1 MHVQFIFTR
10 VIGTLCLLATLTYA
24 DPNNGNKDNW
34 RKANIPPSPSLSVQE
49 ALDTFR
55 LAPGFAI
62 EAVASEPAL
71 DNPVAMAWDGNGRM
85 WVVQMSAFMATVT
98 GKGEDA
104 RTGKITVFEDTNNDG
119 KMDRHVNFLTG
130 LLRPRAIAMVK
141 GGVLVSEPPTLWYC
155 KDTDGDLVCDEKVN
169 VGKYATAGPP
179 EHTENGLVYAL
190 DNWMYSAKSR
200 RRHRFI
206 DGKLIFEATLF
217 RGQWGI
223 AQGNYGR
230 LYYTL
235 NSILRHHD
243 WNTYGKKENA
253 STSREKGAHGL
264 NTIRMNYGVNRGYLL
279 IKDDSDGR
287 LKGPTSVSGPA
298 IYRDDFYG
306 EHFQNG
312 YFSPDPAGNVVTYF
326 EMSEK
331 KGKLNFHH
339 KTYDDATWGKREFL
353 ASTDERFRPVNLYT
367 GPDRCLYVVDL
378 YHGILQHK
386 AYLTMDYLAKQI
398 THRKLDKENLKGRIY
413 RIVPT
418 DKTVPRVKP
427 NMLNES
433 PAQWVEHLENPNGW
447 WRDTAQR
454 LLVQQQ
460 DKSVVPALEELV
472 SSSERHLAK
481 IHAMWTLQGLDAL
494 DRKLT
499 TAAQEDPHPKVALTA
514 RLLTKGL
521 PKIKASTLETNE
533 SALSEAD
540 RAIYRRGNAVYE
552 AGCVACHQPNGK
564 GLERLAPQLAGS
576 DWMKKNDGILIR
588 VILNGLKGPIIVKGK
603 DVDSSFQVM
612 PGHAHLLDD
621 DNISEVLSYIRNTW
635 GNKGNMVTRESVA
648 TVRKVVANRSD
659 LWTESELNKLQQ

>member
-1 MHVQFIFTR
+1 MHDRFIFSR
-10 VIGTLCLLATLTYA
+10 VIGTLFLLATLTYA
-24 DPNNGNKDNW
+24 DPTNDNKDNW
-34 RKANIPPSPSLSVQE
+34 RKVNIPPSPSLSAQD
-49 ALDTFR
+49 ALGTFK

-104 RTGKITVFEDTNNDG
+104 RTGKVTVFEDTNNDG

-130 LLRPRAIAMVK
+130 LLRPRAITMVK

-155 KDTDGDLVCDEKVN
+155 KDTDGDLVCDEKIN
-169 VGKYATAGPP
+169 VGKYARAGAP
-179 EHTENGLVYAL
+179 EHTENGLVPAL
-190 DNWMYSAKSR
+190 DNWMYSAKSKT
-200 RRHRFI
+200 RHRFV
-206 DGKLIFEATLF
+206 DGKLISEATLF

-223 AQGNYGR
+223 TQGNYGR
-230 LYYTL
+230 LYYTG
-235 NSILRHHD
+235 NSNLRQHD
-243 WNTYGKKENA
+243 WETYRIEEKA
-253 STSREKGAHGL
+253 STSREQGAHEL

-287 LKGPTSVSGPA
+287 LNVPTAVSGPA
-298 IYRDDFYG
+298 IYRDNFYG
-306 EHFQNG
+306 ERFQNG
-312 YFSPDPAGNVVTYF
+312 YFAPDPAGNVVTYF

-331 KGKLNFHH
+331 RGKLNFHH

-367 GPDRCLYVVDL
+367 GPDRCLYVVDM

-386 AYLTMDYLAKQI
+386 AFLTMDYLAKQI
-398 THRKLDKENLKGRIY
+398 THRKLDKENLMGRVY

-433 PAQWVEHLENPNGW
+433 PAQWVAHLENPNGW

-454 LLVQQQ
+454 LLVQAQ
-460 DKSVVPALEELV
+460 DTSVVPALEELAR
-472 SSSERHLAK
+472 SSERHLAK
-481 IHAMWTLQGLDAL
+481 IHALWTLQGLDAL
-494 DRKLT
+494 DKKLM

-514 RLLTKGL
+514 RLLMTGL
-521 PKIKASTLETNE
+521 PTINYNTRETNE
-533 SALSEAD
+533 SALSAAD
-540 RAIYRRGNAVYE
+540 RAIYRRGKAVYE

-564 GLERLAPQLAGS
+564 GLEKLAPRLAGS
-576 DWMKKNDGILIR
+576 DWMKKKDDILIR
-588 VILNGLKGPIIVKGK
+588 VILNGLQGPITVKGK

-612 PGHAHLLDD
+612 PGHAALLDD
-621 DNISEVLSYIRNTW
+621 DNIAEVLSYIRNTW
-635 GNKGNMVTRESVA
+635 GNKGRMVTRESVVA
-648 TVRKVVANRSD
+648 VRKIVAKRSD
-659 LWTESELNKLQQ
+659 LWTENELKRLHQ

>member
-1 MHVQFIFTR
+1 MRDRFLFLW
-10 VIGTLCLLATLTYA
+10 VIGSLFLLATLTDA
-24 DPNNGNKDNW
+24 APKNDNKDNW
-34 RKANIPPSPSLSVQE
+34 RNANIPPSPSLSVQD
-49 ALDTFR
+49 ALSTFK

-62 EAVASEPAL
+62 ETVASEPAL

-85 WVVQMSAFMATVT
+85 WVVQMSAYMPTVT

-104 RTGKITVFEDTNNDG
+104 STGKVTVFEDTNNDG

-155 KDTDGDLVCDEKVN
+155 KDTDGDLVCDEKIK
-169 VGKYATAGPP
+169 VGKYARAGAP

-200 RRHRFI
+200 TRHRFI
-206 DGKLIFEATLF
+206 DGKLISEATLF

-230 LYYTL
+230 LYYTS
-235 NSILRHHD
+235 NSSLRHYD
-243 WNTYGKKENA
+243 WSTYRIKEEA
-253 STSREKGAHGL
+253 SSSREKGAHKL

-279 IKDDSDGR
+279 MKDGSDGR
-287 LKGPTSVSGPA
+287 LQGPTAVSGPA
-298 IYRDDFYG
+298 IYRDNFYG
-306 EHFQNG
+306 EHFQNN
-312 YFSPDPAGNVVTYF
+312 YFSPDPSGNVVTYF

-331 KGKLNFHH
+331 RGKLNYHH

-367 GPDRCLYVVDL
+367 GPDRCLYVVDM

-386 AYLTMDYLAKQI
+386 AFLTMDYLAKQI
-398 THRKLDKENLKGRIY
+398 THRKLDKENLKGRVY

-433 PAQWVEHLENPNGW
+433 PAQWVPHLENPNGW

-454 LLVQQQ
+454 LLVQEQ
-460 DKSVVPALEELV
+460 DKSVVPALEKLV
-472 SSSERHLAK
+472 TSSEHHLAK
-481 IHAMWTLQGLDAL
+481 IHALWTLQGLDAL
-494 DRKLT
+494 DKKLM

-514 RLLTKGL
+514 RLLMTGL
-521 PKIKASTLETNE
+521 PKINYNTRETNE
-533 SALSEAD
+533 SALSAAD
-540 RAIYRRGNAVYE
+540 RAIYRRGKAVYE

-564 GLERLAPQLAGS
+564 GLERLAPRLAGS
-576 DWMKKNDGILIR
+576 DWMKKSDDILIR
-588 VILNGLKGPIIVKGK
+588 VILNGLQGPITVKGK

-612 PGHAHLLDD
+612 PGHAALLDD
-621 DNISEVLSYIRNTW
+621 DNVAEVLGYIRNTW
-635 GNKGNMVTRESVA
+635 GNKGKMVTRESVA
-648 TVRKVVANRSD
+648 AVRNIVAKRSD
-659 LWTESELNKLQQ
+659 LWTENELKRLHQ